1 MFNNVK
7 SNDLIKKNKT
17 CSEFSS
23 FNSFISNNTNKTVQ
37 LSVADIKNFKNL
49 LKREHLKK
57 LNKYRENLDKKIEL
71 LKGKLYNSQNKTIKE
86 ETSEKEN
93 EKEENKVILINYKKF
108 AEIYIGNNNTFLKI
122 TNFLDTND
130 LYRLFTLNNEIHQ
143 GIISNLI
150 DITKEKIIPNYI
162 LKYNNDIIFS
172 ESKFFLIFKKYKKNK
187 KMNLRIILNIK
198 SKITEKNSDIINNS
212 YQISFKNKTKQTSGE
227 IIKTI
232 SSYTF
237 DIINK
242 KQKKNFWLFKEYTSF
257 HFDELDRAYYGNI
270 LQFYPND
277 IINISLTIF
286 SEIGLINFESFNWIK
301 LKEYYDKKRECEV
314 EHLKNSWCGIN
325 QIENSDIVIQN
336 IKNIFIDNFQVE
348 NIFFDD
354 VGYYI
359 FKIVLK
365 AIKEGLTYG
374 KDNNIG
380 ILIKI
385 FKEGEAIE
393 NEVKKNGL
401 IFDEKNELSVNI
413 GDYITFY
420 ISQNK

>member
-257 HFDELDRAYYGNI
+257 HFDELDRSYYGNI
-270 LQFYPND
+270 L
-277 IINISLTIF
+277 
-286 SEIGLINFESFNWIK
+286 
-301 LKEYYDKKRECEV
+301 
-314 EHLKNSWCGIN
+314 H
-325 QIENSDIVIQN
+325 
-336 IKNIFIDNFQVE
+336 FI
-348 NIFFDD
+348 
-354 VGYYI
+354 
-359 FKIVLK
+359 LM
-365 AIKEGLTYG
+365 
-374 KDNNIG
+374 
-380 ILIKI
+380 ILLLL
-385 FKEGEAIE
+385 
-393 NEVKKNGL
+393 V
-401 IFDEKNELSVNI
+401 
-413 GDYITFY
+413 
-420 ISQNK
+420 

>member
-1 MFNNVK
+1 MFNSTKNF
-7 SNDLIKKNKT
+7 DFMKKNKT
-17 CSEFSS
+17 HTDFSS
-23 FNSFISNNTNKTVQ
+23 MNSFISNGRNNTVQ
-37 LSVADIKNFKNL
+37 LDMDNIRNFKNL
-49 LKREHLKK
+49 IKRENLKK
-57 LNKYRENLDKKIEL
+57 LNKYKEDLDKKIEL
-71 LKGKLYNSQNKTIKE
+71 LKDKLYRKDNNKIIKE
-86 ETSEKEN
+86 ENEN
-93 EKEENKVILINYKKF
+93 IENNKITIINYKKF
-108 AEIYIGNNNTFLKI
+108 IETYILNRNIFLRI

-143 GIISNLI
+143 GIILNLTEI
-150 DITKEKIIPNYI
+150 SKEKIIPNYI
-162 LKYNNDIIFS
+162 IKYNNDILFK
-172 ESKFFLIFKKYKKNK
+172 ESKFFLNFKKYKKNK
-187 KMNLRIILNIK
+187 KMNLRIIFTIK
-198 SKITEKNSDIINNS
+198 SKITENNKDIINNS
-212 YQISFKNKTKQTSGE
+212 YQISFKNKTKQNSGE

-242 KQKKNFWLFKEYTSF
+242 KDKKNFWLFKEYTSF

>member
-270 LQFYPND
+270 LQFYPKD

-301 LKEYYDKKRECEV
+301 LKEYYDKKRDCEV